1 MSEEKKDND
10 FIGMLKK
17 MKNET
22 KSPSI
27 IRDTLDQLKKL
38 KEENEELKA
47 KIGKHNELIRAS
59 EEFLKKTLEAKEKLN
74 EEHREALNK
83 LQLELTEIK
92 KQNANYSNKIYNLES
107 NLKEKEDILKANPP
121 TDNAMNQTLI
131 TDLSTEL
138 AEKKSQISVLINK
151 IKILESKIE
160 ETTREKEISISNID
174 GTETSGLMTQISE
187 FENKIQILEF
197 KIENLTQENK
207 ALKKEISTQKSDY
220 TIDYVVPVIDAV
232 TPVKEPEPSS
242 STLETLCQ
250 DLQSDLNK
258 YKKIIEM
265 LKNEN
270 AALKRSQESIS
281 APVVSEDI
289 KALKKE
295 NEELIKEISELQKSL
310 QIESLKLAKPDDSEI
325 RIKILQDELMEKERL
340 IVELKASEPTQIIS
354 APNGP
359 MTSLIEDLQGNINKL
374 KMTII
379 EKNKI
384 IEEFKKLNE

>member
-27 IRDTLDQLKKL
+27 IRDTLNQLKEL
-38 KEENEELKA
+38 KKENEELKA

-74 EEHREALNK
+74 EENREALNK

-92 KQNANYSNKIYNLES
+92 KQNANYNNKIYILES

-121 TDNAMNQTLI
+121 TDSAMNQTLI

-138 AEKKSQISVLINK
+138 AKKKGQISVLINK
-151 IKILESKIE
+151 IKILESNIE
-160 ETTREKEISISNID
+160 DTTREKEISISNID

-197 KIENLTQENK
+197 KIEDLTQENK
-207 ALKKEISTQKSDY
+207 ALKEEMSTQTSDY

-232 TPVKEPEPSS
+232 TPVKEPESSS

-258 YKKIIEM
+258 YRKIIEM

-289 KALKKE
+289 RTLKKE
-295 NEELIKEISELQKSL
+295 NEVLIKEISELQKSL

-354 APNGP
+354 APVGP

-384 IEEFKKLNE
+384 IEEFKILNE

>member
-27 IRDTLDQLKKL
+27 IRDTLDQLQKL
-38 KEENEELKA
+38 KEENEEIKA
-47 KIGKHNELIRAS
+47 KIGNHNELIRAS
-59 EEFLKKTLEAKEKLN
+59 EELLKKTLEAKEKLK
-74 EEHREALNK
+74 EENREALNK

-92 KQNANYSNKIYNLES
+92 KQNANYSNKIYILES
-107 NLKEKEDILKANPP
+107 NLKEKEDILKAKPP
-121 TDNAMNQTLI
+121 TDSAMNQTLI

-138 AEKKSQISVLINK
+138 AEKKGQISVLINK

-160 ETTREKEISISNID
+160 DTTREKEISISNID

-207 ALKKEISTQKSDY
+207 ALKEEISTQTSDY

-232 TPVKEPEPSS
+232 TPVKELESSS

-258 YKKIIEM
+258 YRKIIEM

-270 AALKRSQESIS
+270 VALKRNQESIS

-295 NEELIKEISELQKSL
+295 NEVLIKEISELQKSL

-384 IEEFKKLNE
+384 IEEFKILNE

>member
-27 IRDTLDQLKKL
+27 IRDTLNQLKEL
-38 KEENEELKA
+38 KKENEELKA

-74 EEHREALNK
+74 EENREALNK

-92 KQNANYSNKIYNLES
+92 KQNANYNNKIYILES

-121 TDNAMNQTLI
+121 TDSAMNQTLI

-138 AEKKSQISVLINK
+138 AKKKGQISVLINK
-151 IKILESKIE
+151 IKILGSKIE

-207 ALKKEISTQKSDY
+207 ALKEEISTQTSDY

-232 TPVKEPEPSS
+232 TPAKEPEPSS

-270 AALKRSQESIS
+270 AALKRSKESIS

-295 NEELIKEISELQKSL
+295 NEVLIKEISELQKSL

-354 APNGP
+354 APSGP

-374 KMTII
+374 KMIII

>member
-27 IRDTLDQLKKL
+27 IRDTLDQLQKL
-38 KEENEELKA
+38 KEENEEIKA
-47 KIGKHNELIRAS
+47 KIGNHNELIRAS
-59 EEFLKKTLEAKEKLN
+59 EELLKKTLEAKEKLK
-74 EEHREALNK
+74 EENREALNK

-92 KQNANYSNKIYNLES
+92 KQNANYSNKIYILES
-107 NLKEKEDILKANPP
+107 NLKEKEDILKAKPP
-121 TDNAMNQTLI
+121 TDSAMNQTLI

-138 AEKKSQISVLINK
+138 AEKKGQISILINK
-151 IKILESKIE
+151 INTLESKIE

-207 ALKKEISTQKSDY
+207 ALKEEISTQTSDY

-232 TPVKEPEPSS
+232 TPVKELESSS

-258 YKKIIEM
+258 YRKIIEM

-270 AALKRSQESIS
+270 VALKRNQESIS

-295 NEELIKEISELQKSL
+295 NEVLIKEISELQKSI

-340 IVELKASEPTQIIS
+340 IVKLKASEPTQIIS
-354 APNGP
+354 APVGP
-359 MTSLIEDLQGNINKL
+359 MTSLIEDLQANINKL

-384 IEEFKKLNE
+384 IEEFKILNE